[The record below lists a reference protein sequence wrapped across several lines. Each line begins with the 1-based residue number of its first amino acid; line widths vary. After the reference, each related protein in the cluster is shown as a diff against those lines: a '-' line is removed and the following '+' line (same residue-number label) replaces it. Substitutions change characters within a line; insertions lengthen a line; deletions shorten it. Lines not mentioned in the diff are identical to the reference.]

1 MWIWIFSEE
10 RGSAGEIQPNVDLIN
25 SQRVKGM
32 RLEWFEV
39 SGESPGGDQYTECV
53 GKDRGSY
60 LECWVMMK
68 RKVESLTSEG
78 LSAEGNQLMLDILG
92 HPEGLP
98 KNPEQ

>member
-1 MWIWIFSEE
+1 
-10 RGSAGEIQPNVDLIN
+10 
-25 SQRVKGM
+25 
-32 RLEWFEV
+32 
-39 SGESPGGDQYTECV
+39 
-53 GKDRGSY
+53 
-60 LECWVMMK
+60 MK